1 MSSQLGQQN
10 FRSMAAHAQLPD
22 LLLSPAT
29 GSSGRLPPL
38 RFSLPL
44 LLLAFGLGLI
54 LFQFLSFTKVDE
66 DRARRSI
73 SNQCKHTGQRMALS
87 LGRMLNERRVDA
99 IRSDIKRLMNM
110 PGVLDAVVVNDQ
122 QHILVGERVSWTG
135 KPAVGLLSTQVVA
148 ALQKALLLNHRYIEA
163 SEDRS
168 GMVGVFPLNTREPSL
183 FILEL
188 DLKEPL
194 QEARNAAVARAMS
207 SGSALLVACAGLW
220 LVLNKVV
227 TQRAQH
233 ILEEARAMSTGET
246 RGRPLL
252 GADELAQID
261 QALRETHQVIARQ
274 AATLRAREERH
285 RRMVES
291 LPAMVFVLR
300 DQCVEYINGTGLKM
314 LGLSSAEQVVG
325 KPLSNFLPPRFREEI
340 LQRGVEALTSAT
352 PQPSIEA
359 EIVRCDGATLAV
371 ESVLSS
377 FKDEHGP
384 ALQVVMH
391 DISERKVE
399 EARREALSREITNA
413 SEREQ
418 RRIGQ
423 DLHDDICQRLA
434 AVKMNMQDLEETLA
448 EHAPVLVDE
457 ADTIVERLT
466 DAIRITRTLAR
477 GLSPVDIEAGG
488 LGTALTGLVRSSREL
503 LGIECHLQMPDEL
516 PPLAAHAATQFYR
529 IAQECIT
536 NAAKH
541 GHAEQVWVS
550 LAEMEQEL
558 IMRVSNNGLPF
569 HPGPSTDS
577 SMGMGLPIMRYR
589 AQSMDAV
596 LLFEPSPTDAA
607 VAVRCTLPLIRSSA
621 AIL

>member
-1 MSSQLGQQN
+1 M
-10 FRSMAAHAQLPD
+10 
-22 LLLSPAT
+22 SPAT

-54 LFQFLSFTKVDE
+54 LFQFLYFTKVDQ
-66 DRARRSI
+66 DRAQRSV
-73 SNQCKHTGQRMALS
+73 SNQCKHTGHRMALG
-87 LGRMLNERRVDA
+87 LGRMLNEHRVES
-99 IRSDIKRLMNM
+99 IRSDLKRLMNI
-110 PGVLDAVVVNDQ
+110 PGVLNAIVVSEKLQIV
-122 QHILVGERVSWTG
+122 VGERASWTG
-135 KPAVGLLSTQVVA
+135 KPAEVLLPAHMMPT
-148 ALQKALLLNHRYIEA
+148 LQKALLLNHHHIEA
-163 SEDRS
+163 SEDRN
-168 GMVGVFPLNTREPSL
+168 GMVGVFPLNAREPCL
-183 FILEL
+183 FVMEM

-194 QEARNAAVARAMS
+194 LEARTAAVSRAVS
-207 SGSALLVACAGLW
+207 SSTALLVACVGLW

-227 TQRAQH
+227 TQRALH

-246 RGRPLL
+246 SGRPLQ
-252 GADELAQID
+252 GSDELAQID
-261 QALRETHQVIARQ
+261 QALRQTHEVIARQ

-291 LPAMVFVLR
+291 LPAMVFVQR
-300 DQCVEYINGTGLKM
+300 DGVVEYINGTGLKM
-314 LGLSSAEQVVG
+314 LGLASADQVVG
-325 KPLSNFLPPRFREEI
+325 QSPSVFLHPRGHDDI
-340 LQRGVEALTSAT
+340 LLRSEEALHSAIT
-352 PQPSIEA
+352 QPAMEV
-359 EIVRCDGATLAV
+359 EIVRRDGSTLAV

-391 DISERKVE
+391 DISERKAA
-399 EARREALSREITNA
+399 EARRDALSREITNA

-448 EHAPVLVDE
+448 EHAPALVDE

-488 LGTALTGLVRSSREL
+488 LGTALVGLARSSREL
-503 LGIECHLQMPDEL
+503 LGIECHLDIPDDL
-516 PPLAAHAATQFYR
+516 PPLTAHAATQFYR

-536 NAAKH
+536 NGARH
-541 GHAEQVWVS
+541 GHANQVWVALS
-550 LAEMEQEL
+550 ETEQDL

-569 HPGPSTDS
+569 HPDHS
-577 SMGMGLPIMRYR
+577 SNDCAGMGLPIMRYR
-589 AQSMDAV
+589 AHSMDAT
-596 LLFEPSPTDAA
+596 LLFEPSPSDAA
-607 VAVRCTLPLIRSSA
+607 VAVRCTVPLNRSHA
-621 AIL
+621 ATLEPATS

>member
-1 MSSQLGQQN
+1 MASPAQQLDN
-10 FRSMAAHAQLPD
+10 P
-22 LLLSPAT
+22 LSPVT
-29 GSSGRLPPL
+29 GSGGRLPPL
-38 RFSLPL
+38 RYSLPL

-54 LFQFLSFTKVDE
+54 LFQFLYFAKVDE
-66 DRARRSI
+66 ERAQRSV
-73 SNQCKHTGQRMALS
+73 SNQCKHTGQRMVLG

-99 IRSDIKRLMNM
+99 IRSDLKRLMNI
-110 PGVLDAVVVNDQ
+110 PGVLDAVVVSDGEQ
-122 QHILVGERVSWTG
+122 ILVGERSSWTG
-135 KPAVGLLSTQVVA
+135 QPAAGLLSAHVLAV
-148 ALQKALLLNHRYIEA
+148 LKKAQLLNHRHIEA
-163 SEDRS
+163 SEDRAA
-168 GMVGVFPLNTREPSL
+168 MVGVFPLSAREPSL
-183 FILEL
+183 LVLEL

-194 QEARNAAVARAMS
+194 LEARKAAVARAIS

-233 ILEEARAMSTGET
+233 ILQEARAMSTGEAS
-246 RGRPLL
+246 GRPLQ
-252 GADELAQID
+252 GGDELAQID
-261 QALRETHQVIARQ
+261 HALRQTHAVIAQQ

-300 DQCVEYINGTGLKM
+300 DGVIEYINGTGLKM
-314 LGLSSAEQVVG
+314 LGLASADQVMG
-325 KPLSNFLPPRFREEI
+325 QSPAAFLHPDCREEV
-340 LQRGVEALTSAT
+340 LRHSQEALTSVT
-352 PQPSIEA
+352 TQPAMEA
-359 EIVRCDGATLAV
+359 EIVRHDGIMLAV
-371 ESVLSS
+371 ESVFSS
-377 FKDEHGP
+377 FKDERGP

-391 DISERKVE
+391 DISERKAA

-466 DAIRITRTLAR
+466 EAIRITRTLAR

-503 LGIECHLQMPDEL
+503 LGIECQLDVPDEL
-516 PPLAAHAATQFYR
+516 PPLSAHVATQFYR

-536 NAAKH
+536 NAARH
-541 GHAEQVWVS
+541 GQAKQVWVA
-550 LAEMEQEL
+550 LAETEQEL
-558 IMRVSNNGLPF
+558 VMRVSNNGLPF
-569 HPGPSTDS
+569 RADQQANGSA
-577 SMGMGLPIMRYR
+577 GMGLPIMRYR
-589 AQSMDAV
+589 AHSMDAT
-596 LLFEPSPTDAA
+596 LLVEASPPDAA
-607 VAVRCTLPLIRSSA
+607 VAVRCTLPLTRALA
-621 AIL
+621 ATFEPTHL